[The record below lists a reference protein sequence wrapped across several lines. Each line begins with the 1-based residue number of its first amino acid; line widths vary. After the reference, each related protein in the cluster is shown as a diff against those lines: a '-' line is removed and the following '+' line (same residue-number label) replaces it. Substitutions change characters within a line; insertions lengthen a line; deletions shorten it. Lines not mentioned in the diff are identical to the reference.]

1 MLRVGNLGIRL
12 VTGNIT
18 IKSIGFLLTALA
30 PGIFLLALG
39 LVTRQA
45 IGYGDGLMLLVC
57 GLCLGGKTAGVLLI
71 TGMFLICPISLY
83 LLLFKRAKRDTQ
95 LPFAPF
101 LLGAYLTWLA
111 TGA

>member
-1 MLRVGNLGIRL
+1 MESLYIVLLIYLVIESRRDIRKKEISVKNTAGFAIAALLLRVGNLGIRL

-57 GLCLGGKTAGVLLI
+57 GLCLGGKT
-71 TGMFLICPISLY
+71 F
-83 LLLFKRAKRDTQ
+83 R
-95 LPFAPF
+95 
-101 LLGAYLTWLA
+101 
-111 TGA
+111 